1 MRPNQSTEAT
11 ESRFLGAIS
20 TSSIR
25 KLLPRSISKHKS
37 NSSNPK
43 LSNSNAEN
51 TPPADPNVPTTDIQ
65 VSHSVTQLSPSKL
78 SVSGYQITS
87 EAPAP
92 PDLPV
97 QVEFLKS
104 HLFFSTKGYIF
115 KKYIYKLKKKNVQ
128 DEIVASD
135 SQCEVLAPPE
145 PPVKVWD
152 SHEISIF
159 FLNFNF
165 TVGNDI
171 DII

>member
-1 MRPNQSTEAT
+1 M
-11 ESRFLGAIS
+11 
-20 TSSIR
+20 
-25 KLLPRSISKHKS
+25 
-37 NSSNPK
+37 
-43 LSNSNAEN
+43 
-51 TPPADPNVPTTDIQ
+51 
-65 VSHSVTQLSPSKL
+65 
-78 SVSGYQITS
+78 
-87 EAPAP
+87 
-92 PDLPV
+92 
-97 QVEFLKS
+97 
-104 HLFFSTKGYIF
+104 
-115 KKYIYKLKKKNVQ
+115 YKLKNKNVQ